1 MIRRFNAFSDNYI
14 WGIESHQTI
23 CLVDPGQSCEVLKH
37 LENSDQLY
45 SIGAILVTHRHHDH
59 IGGIKDLVNS
69 RFAGSDL
76 KIALNESPIF
86 NELSIFGP
94 ADCKKYGVKHVV
106 SNGDT
111 INIGDYIVEILD
123 IPGHTEQHVGYLF
136 KSVNDQLRP
145 AFFCGDTLFGGGC
158 GRVLGGSLID
168 LYESL
173 KKISRLPQETLIYC
187 AHEYTEANLK
197 FAREF
202 FPDNSGIK
210 KRYAEVKKDREKLL
224 PTIPTELSYELETN
238 PYLTCKNFNEFKAI
252 RMSKD
257 NWKG

>member
-14 WGIESHQTI
+14 WGIEIHKTI
-23 CLVDPGQSCEVLKH
+23 CIVDPGQSYEVLKH
-37 LENSDQLY
+37 LENFEHFF

-59 IGGIKDLVNS
+59 IGGIKELAKS
-69 RFAGSDL
+69 RFAGSEI
-76 KIALNESPIF
+76 KISLNESPIF
-86 NELSIFGP
+86 NQMPIFGP
-94 ADCKKYGVKHVV
+94 TDCQRYGVKHIV
-106 SNGDT
+106 SDGDI
-111 INIGDYIVEILD
+111 INIGDNTIEVLD

-136 KSVNDQLRP
+136 RSAHDQPP

-158 GRVLGGSLID
+158 GRVLGGSFID
-168 LYESL
+168 LYASL
-173 KKISRLPQETLIYC
+173 KKISKLPKETLIYC